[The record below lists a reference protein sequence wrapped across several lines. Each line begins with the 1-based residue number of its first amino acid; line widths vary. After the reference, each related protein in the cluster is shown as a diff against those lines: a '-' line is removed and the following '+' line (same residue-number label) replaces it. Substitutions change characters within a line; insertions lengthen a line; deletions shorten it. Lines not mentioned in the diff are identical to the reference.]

1 MFGKNKE
8 ITLYKETSYNYSF
21 IGENNL
27 KEIYNEWDL
36 FIDWSENIGNSHYA
50 FTINYPS
57 NKIHKKMFYINTFR
71 NILALHP
78 LEEYEKFTLDGV
90 LYNGFD
96 TLESDFTTEWSWWDD
111 IHYKLEPTREDLL
124 TT

>member
-50 FTINYPS
+50 FTINYP
-57 NKIHKKMFYINTFR
+57 H
-71 NILALHP
+71 
-78 LEEYEKFTLDGV
+78 
-90 LYNGFD
+90 
-96 TLESDFTTEWSWWDD
+96 D
-111 IHYKLEPTREDLL
+111 IGKSCFIRLS
-124 TT
+124 